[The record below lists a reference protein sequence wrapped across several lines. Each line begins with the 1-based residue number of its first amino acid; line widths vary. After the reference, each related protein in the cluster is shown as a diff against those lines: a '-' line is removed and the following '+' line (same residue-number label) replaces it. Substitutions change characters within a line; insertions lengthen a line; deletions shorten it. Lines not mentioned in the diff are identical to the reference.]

1 MAIET
6 KRKKKCPFWL
16 TLEGGK
22 NIYLGD
28 PQIETRS
35 GAKKNLKKIRKGP
48 PSSCSSSPLN
58 NPTVPAGQT
67 HRQKEFEKNRQ
78 ERKEA
83 RGHFSDTSKRKR
95 VETDPLL
102 LNISRQPNIP
112 RHLSSFA
119 WDFLILFFFHPWET
133 RDAPICG
140 HHDFHPAAWYSIP
153 PVRLLIHQ
161 KQKSSS
167 STRLCVHPSE

>member
-1 MAIET
+1 MSILADV
-6 KRKKKCPFWL
+6 
-16 TLEGGK
+16 GGGQK
-22 NIYLGD
+22 HLSWRPPNRNA
-28 PQIETRS
+28 QRS
-35 GAKKNLKKIRKGP
+35 EKKNLKKIRKGP

-119 WDFLILFFFHPWET
+119 WDFLILFFFILGKPET
-133 RDAPICG
+133 RPFAAITTFIQQLDTL
-140 HHDFHPAAWYSIP
+140 FHLSVFW
-153 PVRLLIHQ
+153 IHQ

>member
-6 KRKKKCPFWL
+6 KKKILAAVGGGQKHLSWRPPNRNAQRSERK
-16 TLEGGK
+16 
-22 NIYLGD
+22 N
-28 PQIETRS
+28 
-35 GAKKNLKKIRKGP
+35 KIRKGP

-67 HRQKEFEKNRQ
+67 HRQKEFEKKRQ

-119 WDFLILFFFHPWET
+119 
-133 RDAPICG
+133 
-140 HHDFHPAAWYSIP
+140 
-153 PVRLLIHQ
+153 
-161 KQKSSS
+161 
-167 STRLCVHPSE
+167 